1 MQYKPIWLSGTETGM
16 AISLVSTSTLTY
28 SIPISYPSN
37 DSWAVSPRATKLGRG
52 LPRPYNGHHYDLL
65 CKCKCLRRPYNGHHH
80 DLIGIFL
87 SHKRHILGCYSA
99 SSSMLFG
106 SATAAA
112 TSSSYSPSRNFGK
125 RGRRGYHHHH
135 RATSACTDTHEE
147 NNEGEGRE
155 VDKDKNGEVTSLPY
169 VLTTPLYYVNAPPH
183 MGSAYTTIAADAM
196 ARFQRLQ
203 GKKVVFIT
211 GTDEHG
217 EKIAMAAAAKG
228 QNPKDHC
235 DHIAYDY
242 QALWKDLDITY
253 DKFIRTTNPC
263 HEVIVKEFYKRVI
276 AKGDIYHADYE
287 GLYCVNCEEYK
298 DRKELLEDECCPIH
312 RKPCEHRKEENYFFS
327 LSKYQKPL
335 EELLT
340 ANPNFVQ
347 PSYRLNE
354 VQSWVKSGLRDFSI
368 SRATVEWG
376 IPVPND
382 SKQTIYVWFDAL
394 LGYLSA
400 LLKDENE
407 PTLDKAV
414 AGGWPASVHLIGKD
428 ILRFHAVYWPAMLM
442 SANLEL
448 PTTVFGHGFLT
459 KDGLKMGKS
468 LGNVLEPKDLIDRF
482 GSDAVRYFFLKEV
495 EFGNDGDYS
504 EERFTNIVNAHLANT
519 IGNLLNRTLGLLR
532 RYCQST
538 LTVDSISAAKYNPF
552 KEHVMDLVEKAR
564 LNYMNLSF
572 NSACEAVIDIA
583 NAGNVYLDEHTPW
596 SLFKKGDSSAEE
608 AAKDLV
614 VILEAMRIIAVAL
627 SPIVPRLCRKIYLQL
642 GYLED
647 DFEKLS
653 WGNTAWGALKAGQVM
668 AEPEPVFKRIEDLQ
682 EEKLKIIK
690 ATEKS
695 GKIKTKAQ
703 EQGTAN
709 ACIDHKLTYNVSTIT
724 EF

>member
-1 MQYKPIWLSGTETGM
+1 M
-16 AISLVSTSTLTY
+16 AVSLVSTPTSTC
-28 SIPISYPSN
+28 SISISYPRN
-37 DSWAVSPRATKLGRG
+37 DSLAVSPRATKLGRA
-52 LPRPYNGHHYDLL
+52 LP
-65 CKCKCLRRPYNGHHH
+65 RPYNGHHH
-80 DLIGIFL
+80 DLICKCKSIGIFT
-87 SHKRHILGCYSA
+87 SHIHHIPGLGGYRA
-99 SSSMLFG
+99 SSSMLFI
-106 SATAAA
+106 SATHSMDAEA
-112 TSSSYSPSRNFGK
+112 SSCSYSSSRNFAN
-125 RGRRGYHHHH
+125 RGRRGYRHQH
-135 RATSACTDTHEE
+135 RAASACTGTPEE
-147 NNEGEGRE
+147 NNNEGGEGV
-155 VDKDKNGEVTSLPY
+155 VDTDNNGEVMSLPF

-235 DHIAYDY
+235 DRIACDY

-263 HEVIVKEFYKRVI
+263 HEAIVKEFYTRVI

-298 DRKELLEDECCPIH
+298 DGKELLEDECCPIH
-312 RKPCEHRKEENYFFS
+312 RKPCELRKEDNYFFS

-347 PSYRLNE
+347 PPYRLNE
-354 VQSWVKSGLRDFSI
+354 VQSWVKGGLRDFSI

-382 SKQTIYVWFDAL
+382 SKQTIYVWVDAM
-394 LGYLSA
+394 LGYVSA

-407 PTLDKAV
+407 PTLDNAV
-414 AGGWPASVHLIGKD
+414 AGGWPASLHLIGKD

-442 SANLEL
+442 SANLKL
-448 PTTVFGHGFLT
+448 PATVFGHGFLT

-482 GSDAVRYFFLKEV
+482 GCDAVRYFFLREI

-519 IGNLLNRTLGLLR
+519 IGNLLNRTLGLLK

-538 LTVDSISAAKYNPF
+538 LTIDSNSAAEYNPF
-552 KEHVMDLVEKAR
+552 KEHVMELVEKAR
-564 LNYMNLSF
+564 LDYMNLSF

-642 GYLED
+642 GYPKNY
-647 DFEKLS
+647 FESISWVFFYPYLS
-653 WGNTAWGALKAGQVM
+653 Y
-668 AEPEPVFKRIEDLQ
+668 IH
-682 EEKLKIIK
+682 
-690 ATEKS
+690 
-695 GKIKTKAQ
+695 
-703 EQGTAN
+703 AN
-709 ACIDHKLTYNVSTIT
+709 RQANYLGYL
-724 EF
+724 

>member
-16 AISLVSTSTLTY
+16 AISLVSTSTSTC

-37 DSWAVSPRATKLGRG
+37 DSWAVSPHATKLGRG

-65 CKCKCLRRPYNGHHH
+65 CKCKCLRRPHNGHHH
-80 DLIGIFL
+80 DLIGIFP
-87 SHKRHILGCYSA
+87 SHKRHILGCYRA

-106 SATAAA
+106 SASAAA
-112 TSSSYSPSRNFGK
+112 ISSSYSPSRNFGK

-135 RATSACTDTHEE
+135 RAISACTGTHQE

-298 DRKELLEDECCPIH
+298 
-312 RKPCEHRKEENYFFS
+312 
-327 LSKYQKPL
+327 
-335 EELLT
+335 
-340 ANPNFVQ
+340 
-347 PSYRLNE
+347 

-468 LGNVLEPKDLIDRF
+468 LGNVLEPKDLIYRF

-709 ACIDHKLTYNVSTIT
+709 ACIDRKLTYNVSTIT